1 MLTLKERHWKKDLS
15 LFSYSL
21 VAKISFFTT
30 DPFPNLLLLIKNTA
44 QLNALHPKNTS
55 DAVVERW
62 SHCRKPSAQSPPAKH
77 PPGAKPLWPPS
88 KDPPLLPPGV
98 PGKPGVQYA
107 PGESWMSALSIQLRD
122 HHFYLK
128 YNAVTL
134 TKINIERRRH
144 QNQATNFLV
153 FKFK

>member
-1 MLTLKERHWKKDLS
+1 M
-15 LFSYSL
+15 
-21 VAKISFFTT
+21 A
-30 DPFPNLLLLIKNTA
+30 P
-44 QLNALHPKNTS
+44 LNALHPKNTS

-77 PPGAKPLWPPS
+77 PPGATPLWPPS

-128 YNAVTL
+128 SNAVTL